1 MTKGIHR
8 AVAGTKRA
16 RQLAAATSSSK
27 SYKNTNKEIE
37 EWNRKVDE
45 AKEKKRAT

>member
-16 RQLAAATSSSK
+16 RQLAATTSFI
-27 SYKNTNKEIE
+27 KNYRNRNKEIE
-37 EWNRKVDE
+37 EWNKKVEE